1 MSDYD
6 VIVAGGGHNGLVCAA
21 YLARGGQRV
30 AVLER
35 RAEVG
40 GIAEV
45 LHTAGR
51 LQAGVIARPRPGRAR
66 PRAAPARRAHD
77 GAARGRPSAHVL
89 GRSRAHGRGPA
100 RDRAR
105 PTPTPTPRFDAHL
118 RELAGFV
125 AEVQASTP
133 PRLDRAA
140 LGDAAAGLRL
150 ARAYRRLGP
159 RAARELTRVLPMAVA
174 DLVGEWFSR
183 RRRAGRAGR
192 PRDAVHRDGAVVGGH
207 RARAPRRLG
216 RERRRRRRPDGVRP
230 RRARGARARARR
242 GRPGR
247 PAPRCAPRPRW
258 RGCWPATAASRG
270 SSSQAASRS
279 PRRRWPARSTR
290 RRCSPAGST
299 RWRPA
304 RGCAGGRATSARPG
318 RPPGST

>member
-6 VIVAGGGHNGLVCAA
+6 VIVAGGGHNGLICAA

-51 LQAGVIARPRPGRAR
+51 LQAGVIDDLDLAGHGLDLHRPGVRMAALR
-66 PRAAPARRAHD
+66 EDAPALMFWGDAERTAEGLRAT
-77 GAARGRPSAHVL
+77 A
-89 GRSRAHGRGPA
+89 PA
-100 RDRAR
+100 DADAY
-105 PTPTPTPRFDAHL
+105 PAFDAHL

-140 LGDAAAGLRL
+140 LGDAPAGLRL

-174 DLVGEWFSR
+174 DLVGEWFTD
-183 RRRAGRAGR
+183 
-192 PRDAVHRDGAVVGGH
+192 DAVRAALAVRGTQFTAMGPWSAGTALVLLADSAGNDGGAAG
-207 RARAPRRLG
+207 
-216 RERRRRRRPDGVRP
+216 PDGVRP
-230 RRARGARARARR
+230 RRAGGACARARPGRSGGRRRGAHRGRGGAGADARR
-242 GRPGR
+242 PHRGGR
-247 PAPRCAPRPRW
+247 
-258 RGCWPATAASRG
+258 AAR
-270 SSSQAASRS
+270 AASRS
-279 PRRRWPARSTR
+279 RLRRSPARSTR
-290 RRCSPAGST
+290 RRSSRAGST
-299 RWRPA
+299 RSWRA
-304 RGCAGGRATSARPG
+304 RGCAGGRATSARPE